1 MKVLIYFILASL
13 FLLSCN
19 KDQLSTQVIY
29 KENNQNILNEID
41 LGFQNFQE
49 GNLHNQLCKIII
61 DNWSICSR
69 DTANVN
75 AEIKKILSSNCVSF
89 VQTQSWN
96 YTEFLNVVSKI
107 NWAKQNQTIQLN
119 EIDNY
124 SFIDSLNVSSLL
136 KSKIHG
142 FAGLLDTILCEQPV
156 INLKNTVNNY
166 YYSNL
171 NELNQNEIILFGS
184 MIDVALS
191 SIDFWSDSSIGGEN
205 MIRYFKTRIDQ
216 ICPPIINNRWGGIKW
231 GKVFLS
237 DAAGIIGGATRAVVA
252 SGGAAALPNPAFG
265 GIPSAGIAG
274 LVGGA
279 TSSCV
284 SVINQW
290 E

>member
-1 MKVLIYFILASL
+1 
-13 FLLSCN
+13 
-19 KDQLSTQVIY
+19 
-29 KENNQNILNEID
+29 
-41 LGFQNFQE
+41 
-49 GNLHNQLCKIII
+49 

-69 DTANVN
+69 DTASVN
-75 AEIKKILSSNCVSF
+75 NEIKRILTSDCLTLVDAQN
-89 VQTQSWN
+89 WN
-96 YTEFLNVVSKI
+96 YTEFLKVVSKI
-107 NWAKQNQTIQLN
+107 NWEKQNQTLQLIKN
-119 EIDNY
+119 DNY

-136 KSKIHG
+136 KTKIHA
-142 FAGLLDTILCEQPV
+142 FANLLDTIQYEQPV

-171 NELNQNEIILFGS
+171 NGLSQNEIILFGS

-191 SIDFWSDSSIGGEN
+191 SIDFWSDSSVGGAN
-205 MIRYFKTRIDQ
+205 KLNYFRNRIDQ

-237 DAAGIIGGATRAVVA
+237 DATGIIGGATRAIVA